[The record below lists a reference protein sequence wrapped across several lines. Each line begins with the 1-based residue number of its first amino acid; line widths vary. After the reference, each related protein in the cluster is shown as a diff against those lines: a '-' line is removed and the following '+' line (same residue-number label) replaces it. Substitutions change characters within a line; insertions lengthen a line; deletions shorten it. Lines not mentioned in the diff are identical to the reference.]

1 MTEQALHI
9 LVVDD
14 DMLARMTAA
23 QCVKLQ
29 GHTASMATGGAQA
42 LEMLRSERYDLIL
55 LDLMMPDVD
64 GFQVLT
70 EMKQDPQIQ
79 DIPVLMVSGT
89 DEAGSIAKCIEKGA
103 AGHLPKPLDSA
114 QLGARINAC
123 LQ

>member
-64 GFQVLT
+64 GFEVLT
-70 EMKQDPQIQ
+70 EMKQDPQLQ

-114 QLGARINAC
+114 QLGALINTC

>member
-23 QCVKLQ
+23 QCVKQQ
-29 GHTASMATGGAQA
+29 GHTASMAEGGAQA
-42 LEMLRSERYDLIL
+42 LQMLRSERYDLVL
-55 LDLMMPDVD
+55 LDLMMPGVD
-64 GFQVLT
+64 GFEVLT
-70 EMKQDPQIQ
+70 EMKENPQLQ

-89 DEAGSIAKCIEKGA
+89 DEAESIAKCIEKGA
-103 AGHLPKPLDSA
+103 AGHLPKPLDST
-114 QLGARINAC
+114 QLGARIIAC